1 MVLRNLRDT
10 DKWISGKKL
19 AIPMVKFTDHMKL
32 RKKEDQSVDTLVPLR
47 RGGGIPMGGDIET
60 KWSRD

>member
-1 MVLRNLRDT
+1 
-10 DKWISGKKL
+10 
-19 AIPMVKFTDHMKL
+19 MKL
-32 RKKEDQSVDTLVPLR
+32 KKKEDQCVDTLVPLR